1 MSAAKRQPAPQTP
14 DGTRSPASVAH
25 SPGNGH
31 PSAAST
37 KHWTIDPAHPTHIAA
52 KTQRC
57 PLCKAS
63 PGEPCQNIARR
74 PLYGDRL
81 HNARTEAP

>member
-1 MSAAKRQPAPQTP
+1 MVTAP
-14 DGTRSPASVAH
+14 
-25 SPGNGH
+25 
-31 PSAAST
+31 
-37 KHWTIDPAHPTHIAA
+37 HWTVDPAHPTHIAA

-63 PGEPCQNIARR
+63 PGEPCQNIALR

-81 HNARTEAP
+81 HNARMEAP